1 MSTKYKIIIA
11 CLITCVATAFA
22 TVYVMNHDIFGLYT
36 SKELICKDGV
46 NPDEHGCCPGEL
58 YTNLWDQ
65 GPACCPT
72 TGGDC
77 FPPLEK

>member
-46 NPDEHGCCPGEL
+46 TWGNIYQHGRPRIQL
-58 YTNLWDQ
+58 LSNDWRRLF
-65 GPACCPT
+65 PANYKIKLT
-72 TGGDC
+72 KI
-77 FPPLEK
+77 L